1 MKRYTVLFGI
11 IVMAALVLS
20 ACQSA
25 TATTAPAAPAA
36 TTAPIATTAPVAT
49 TAPAATTAPVAT
61 SAPAATEKP
70 AASTLPDLGG
80 KEVRLAFENAYIPF
94 QYIELS
100 TGKPGGWEYDAWNEI
115 CKRLNCK
122 PNFVETG
129 WEGMIQAVADKQ
141 FDAGADGISITEDR
155 AKVVDFSIPYTSVDQ
170 RLLVRA
176 DESRFTN
183 MDEFKANDKLVIG
196 AQTGS
201 TNYETAA
208 KYLPESRIKAF
219 EQFSFA
225 VQALIG
231 KDVDAVL
238 GDETA
243 GQGYLGENKD
253 KVKLIGPKI
262 HSEGLGF
269 IYAKG
274 SPLVEPVNLALKSM
288 MADGFLDQLNKK
300 YFGPDFNLSYDQ
312 ILLPTAVPTAKP

>member
-1 MKRYTVLFGI
+1 MKRFSALFGM
-11 IVMAALVLS
+11 IVMVALLLS

-25 TATTAPAAPAA
+25 TATTAPAAPVA
-36 TTAPIATTAPVAT
+36 TTPPVAT

-70 AASTLPDLGG
+70 AASTSTLPDLGG
-80 KEVRLAFENAYIPF
+80 KEVRVAFENAYIPF
-94 QYIELS
+94 QYIELA

-122 PNFVETG
+122 PNYVETG

-176 DESRFTN
+176 DETRFTN

-253 KVKLIGPKI
+253 QVKLVGPKI
-262 HSEGLGF
+262 QSEGLGF
-269 IYAKG
+269 IYPKG
-274 SPLVEPVNLALKSM
+274 SELVDPVNQALKSM